1 MQQLF
6 VQYSCVLYGN
16 VDRTIKLIVQKL
28 SFRRY
33 GHIVAN
39 GEKAAKGLQ
48 LYTAEDTFLVFFR
61 PTSAARYS
69 PDRAS
74 SATDPIPFTLSLA
87 LLCSHSLP
95 AVTLYVTLSLCHS
108 VTLSLYLSIYL
119 SA

>member
-1 MQQLF
+1 M
-6 VQYSCVLYGN
+6 VMH

-48 LYTAEDTFLVFFR
+48 LYASEDTFLVFFR
-61 PTSAARYS
+61 PPAAARYS

-74 SATDPIPFTLSLA
+74 SATDPIPFTLSVMFTL
-87 LLCSHSLP
+87 S
-95 AVTLYVTLSLCHS
+95 AVTLYVTLSL
-108 VTLSLYLSIYL
+108 YLSIFL